1 MQFKDILLK
10 NKKIYGSELIR
21 GNIANLLYDLEEFFD
36 GFSVYTSA
44 QFDTKKMRDP
54 VEIRSIDN
62 VLTDDASNFT
72 NVFNNYKAKN
82 IAWQEKFEE
91 KMKEL
96 IPNLKKADVVNLY
109 EKLIFR
115 MQYEGE
121 QYDLSDVSE
130 GTLKGLILNMLINMC
145 SPNRTLLAIDEP
157 ENNLHPAWQKV
168 VGNWIQTTDT
178 FQQCFVSTHSPD
190 FLDVFT
196 EEFKNGKV
204 AVFVFDN
211 STENTIKKILYDDIG
226 DELGEWELGD
236 LYRTNDPA
244 LGGWPW

>member
-1 MQFKDILLK
+1 M
-10 NKKIYGSELIR
+10 IR

-36 GFSVYTSA
+36 GFSVYASA
-44 QFDTKKMRDP
+44 QFDTKKIREP

-62 VLTDDASNFT
+62 SLADDASNFT
-72 NVFNNYKAKN
+72 NVFNNYKAKD

-130 GTLKGLILNMLINMC
+130 GTLKGLILNMLINMNC

-178 FQQCFVSTHSPD
+178 FQ
-190 FLDVFT
+190 
-196 EEFKNGKV
+196 
-204 AVFVFDN
+204 
-211 STENTIKKILYDDIG
+211 
-226 DELGEWELGD
+226 
-236 LYRTNDPA
+236 
-244 LGGWPW
+244 